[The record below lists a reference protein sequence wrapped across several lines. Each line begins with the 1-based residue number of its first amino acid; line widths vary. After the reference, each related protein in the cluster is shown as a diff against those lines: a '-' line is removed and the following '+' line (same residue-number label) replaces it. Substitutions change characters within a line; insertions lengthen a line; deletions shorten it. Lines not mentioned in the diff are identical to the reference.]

1 MLQKEI
7 KYQGKCWEG
16 KKHSVNFVAIY
27 HHLMALE
34 EEAKESDEDGK
45 SAREK

>member
-7 KYQGKCWEG
+7 KDPGKCGEG
-16 KKHSVNFVAIY
+16 KKLSVNVAAIY
-27 HHLMALE
+27 HHLTALE